1 VKEIISTNSIPS
13 ICSKVD
19 LSPIF
24 SNILVNANK
33 SD

>member
-19 LSPIF
+19 LSLTL
-24 SNILVNANK
+24 SNMLVNANK